1 MFELT
6 EYRTKEG
13 RKPYS
18 EWIASLEDL
27 IAAARIDARLNRL
40 SAELLG
46 DCKPVGNGVWEL
58 RIDPGPGYRV
68 HNAQSGKRVVLL
80 LIGGSKRTQSAD
92 IRNATGYWKD
102 FQERTP

>member
-1 MFELT
+1 MNRRAIESTLC
-6 EYRTKEG
+6 G
-13 RKPYS
+13 
-18 EWIASLEDL
+18 
-27 IAAARIDARLNRL
+27 AARRLQTRWQSRVGIANRPR
-40 SAELLG
+40 A
-46 DCKPVGNGVWEL
+46 
-58 RIDPGPGYRV
+58 GYRV